1 LRNVTT
7 GVFEAYNIANNQI
20 VGAASLGHVGLEWQL
35 GGFAADPPPASTG
48 SAGSTSE
55 LVQAMAGFGGG
66 GGAAADGSSTPP
78 LGADA
83 SPQTFLTAPHA

>member
-1 LRNVTT
+1 
-7 GVFEAYNIANNQI
+7 
-20 VGAASLGHVGLEWQL
+20 
-35 GGFAADPPPASTG
+35 
-48 SAGSTSE
+48 
-55 LVQAMAGFGGG
+55 MAGFGGG